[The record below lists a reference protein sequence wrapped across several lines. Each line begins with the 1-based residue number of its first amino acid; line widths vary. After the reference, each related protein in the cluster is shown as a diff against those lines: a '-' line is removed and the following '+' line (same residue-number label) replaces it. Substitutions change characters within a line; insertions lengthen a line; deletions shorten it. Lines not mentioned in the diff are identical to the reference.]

1 LLPCWSAHA
10 SDAAHGTK
18 TPRIRY
24 KLIHKSHLSDIQS
37 AIIAQCTEPTKP
49 QSNRQVKPGQVT
61 LGTRPSTGPGES
73 TGLFYDL
80 GEIHLYRKV
89 PQERPQDAKECRTPA
104 ALRMLARPGI
114 SHSSSPSS
122 ALRVSS
128 STSHFFRMA
137 KMVLE
142 ANPARINWRKTRA
155 ASFWLLGFCSR
166 LRCR

>member
-1 LLPCWSAHA
+1 MRPNSPRSNSCLGRGRRLLPCWSAHA

-24 KLIHKSHLSDIQS
+24 KLIHKSHLNDIQS

-104 ALRMLARPGI
+104 ASTMSARPPI
-114 SHSSSPSS
+114 PHPRSPTTTST
-122 ALRVSS
+122 A
-128 STSHFFRMA
+128 STSPPP
-137 KMVLE
+137 L
-142 ANPARINWRKTRA
+142 
-155 ASFWLLGFCSR
+155 S
-166 LRCR
+166 